1 MGVSTKTAK
10 GKEPTGGLGV
20 YPGSFNPPTVAH
32 LAIATAAWRQAGLK
46 RVDLAVSRSALGKED
61 AASPRFEDR
70 LAVLQEVAAARP
82 WLGILVTNAQLI
94 VDIASGYDAVIV
106 GADKWAQ
113 VIDPAWYSSAS
124 ARDAAVARLPRVLVA
139 ARAPFPSKSSADVE
153 WLDVPDEHLE
163 VSSTAARAGRPD
175 LMLPEAARFDEQ
187 TGAWSDP
194 DRYERW
200 AATMRGS

>member
-1 MGVSTKTAK
+1 MAVMRV
-10 GKEPTGGLGV
+10 GV

-32 LAIATAAWRQAGLK
+32 LAIATAARRQANLK
-46 RVDLAVSRSALGKED
+46 RVDLAMSRSALGKED
-61 AASPRFEDR
+61 PARPRFEDR
-70 LAVLQEVAAARP
+70 LAVLQEVAASRP
-82 WLGILVTNAQLI
+82 WLGILITDAQLI
-94 VDIASGYDAVIV
+94 ADIAAGYDAVIM

-113 VIDPAWYSSAS
+113 VIDQAWYTSAS
-124 ARDAAVARLPRVLVA
+124 ARDAAVVRLPPVLVA

-153 WLDVPDEHLE
+153 WLDVPEEHLD
-163 VSSTAARAGRPD
+163 VSSTAARSGRRD
-175 LMLPEAARFDEQ
+175 LMLPEAAGFDEE